1 MRFVFIFCLFMLLL
15 GCNQQ
20 TSSTEMPVSNA
31 DSNHRIEINT
41 AADKEIAES
50 LFKQILEVNQL
61 IEELDLLIIKL
72 QKTDE
77 LPEAIEM
84 METATSEA
92 KKILKDLKTLQTENK
107 SLTEFKGMYEESLNE
122 YTNGLKLQIDG
133 MKNWDGQKITEGFKQ
148 TELAKNNLKQYHE
161 KVKNQFK

>member
-1 MRFVFIFCLFMLLL
+1 MRFVFIFYFLILLL

-20 TSSTEMPVSNA
+20 TSSTEIPVNKA

-50 LFKQILEVNQL
+50 LFKQILEINQL
-61 IEELDLLIIKL
+61 IEELDLLITEL

-92 KKILKDLKTLQTENK
+92 QKILKDLKALQTKNK
-107 SLTEFKGMYEESLNE
+107 SLTEFKDLYEEALNE
-122 YTNGLKLQIDG
+122 YANGLKLQIDG
-133 MKNWDGQKITEGFKQ
+133 MANWDGQKTTVGFKQ

-161 KVKNQFK
+161 KIKNQFN